1 MSDLK
6 LILEKHPIA
15 AESLIAVLQ
24 DVQDEYNY
32 LSEINLKEVA
42 VSLGVPLQQVYGVAT
57 FYNAFS
63 LKPKGINVIQV
74 CLGTACHLKGA
85 SQLNEE
91 LHHNL
96 EIKAGDVTE
105 DGLFSVEGVRCLGC
119 CSLAPALRIGETT
132 YGHIKLNKINKIL
145 NRYRN

>member
-1 MSDLK
+1 MSILK
-6 LILEKHPIA
+6 PILDMHPPTSG
-15 AESLIAVLQ
+15 SLIAVLQ

-32 LSEINLKEVA
+32 LSEVNLKEVA
-42 VSLGVPLQQVYGVAT
+42 VGLGVPLQQVYSVAT

-63 LKPKGINVIQV
+63 LKPKGIHVIQV

-91 LHHNL
+91 LHHNID
-96 EIKAGDVTE
+96 IKAGEVSE

-119 CSLAPALRIGETT
+119 CSLAPAMRIGDIT

-145 NRYRN
+145 NKYRS